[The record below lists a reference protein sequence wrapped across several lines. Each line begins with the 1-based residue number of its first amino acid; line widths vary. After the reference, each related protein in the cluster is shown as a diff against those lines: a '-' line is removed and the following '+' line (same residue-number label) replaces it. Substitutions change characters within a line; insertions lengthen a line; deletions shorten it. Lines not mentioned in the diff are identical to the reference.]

1 MYDMYRNNDCRCSER
16 PDSDDRENEVCNIES
31 RCCEGFVKEQFSISS
46 TATPAGVVVYDS
58 SNPNTTRATIKVR
71 NLSRTVSI
79 RVQASPIDIV
89 IAPNQEAAFS
99 VEQLNAVVITS
110 LTPNM
115 TARVLLCFDLQLA
128 SL

>member
-1 MYDMYRNNDCRCSER
+1 MCDMCRNNNCRCSER
-16 PDSDDRENEVCNIES
+16 PDTDDIKDMVCDIES
-31 RCCEGFVKEQFSISS
+31 KCCEGFVKEQFTISS

-110 LTPNM
+110 LTANM
-115 TARVLLCFDLQLA
+115 TARVLLCFDLQFK
-128 SL
+128 SF

>member
-1 MYDMYRNNDCRCSER
+1 MCRNNNCECFQ
-16 PDSDDRENEVCNIES
+16 REDFEDIRDEVCDIES
-31 RCCEGFVKEQFSISS
+31 RCCDGFVKEQFTIRS

-58 SNPNTTRATIKVR
+58 SNPNTTRATIKIR

-115 TARVLLCFDLQLA
+115 TARALLCFDLQLA
-128 SL
+128 SF